1 MAKLKGIILSV
12 VDTLLNQG
20 DIVEQVFNEVEKLMA
35 FLQLRGIKPVLL
47 ANRARVLTF
56 KDGSKKDLYEALES
70 KFDDLEVITR
80 IRDPAVPSKPQKAV
94 TEYVLRKMGWQCNEV
109 VYLGS
114 SDDDMRTAINGGLLF
129 LRATWYSNNTDYGFE
144 FSEPKEVARFID
156 TLCLREHFWSHE
168 IIDGDFEY
176 YALAPFSTYRPDLKN
191 YSEHARD
198 AAKFG
203 RGQVDFWLGALAT
216 SLYFTGIHQ
225 RIHYL
230 TAYPGHKA
238 GYGNQQ
244 MNDDLRTFGKCFNKA
259 YLQDLIIRH
268 TTATKLQ
275 YARMRKEAV
284 DHHNQINTIR
294 LNPSPMRGQNNVYK
308 KPPTRKGKTV
318 LLVDDFCTGGLSLDS
333 GRKFIE
339 KTGAKTIL
347 VTWLKTINTDYQ
359 AIGDM
364 GEFDPY
370 DVNQFND
377 VPTGVRYNYHH
388 YLSDRD
394 ASNEL
399 GDTLARY
406 VNWDWPQ

>member
-20 DIVEQVFNEVEKLMA
+20 DIDQQVFTEVEKLMA
-35 FLQLRGIKPVLL
+35 YLKLRGIKPVLL
-47 ANRARVLTF
+47 ANQPRVLTS
-56 KDGSKKDLYEALES
+56 KDGSKRDLYDALEE
-70 KFDDLEVITR
+70 KFDDLEIITR
-80 IRDPAVPSKPQKAV
+80 VRDSAVPSKPQKAV
-94 TEYVLRKMGWQCNEV
+94 TEYVLKKMGWQSNEV

-114 SDDDMRTAINGGLLF
+114 SDDDMRTSINGGLLF
-129 LRATWYSNNTDYGFE
+129 LRATWFNNNTDYGFE

-156 TLCLREHFWSHE
+156 TLCLRDHFWSHE

-191 YSEHARD
+191 YSEHARE

-203 RGQVDFWLGALAT
+203 RGQVDFWLGALVT

-225 RIHYL
+225 RIDYV
-230 TAYPGHKA
+230 TAYPGHKR

-244 MNDDLRTFGKCFNKA
+244 MDDDLRTFGKCFRKA
-259 YLQDLIIRH
+259 YLHDLIIRH

-275 YARMRKEAV
+275 HARIRREAV
-284 DHHNQINTIR
+284 DHHTQINTIK
-294 LNPSPMRGQNNVYK
+294 LNRSPQKNQNGVYTN
-308 KPPTRKGKTV
+308 PPVKRGKTV

-339 KTGAKTIL
+339 QTGAKTIL

-359 AIGDM
+359 TIGDM
-364 GEFDPY
+364 GEFNPY
-370 DVNQFND
+370 EENHFTD
-377 VPTGVRYNYHH
+377 VPTGKSYNYHH
-388 YLSDRD
+388 YLVDHD

-399 GDTLARY
+399 GGTLARY